1 MSMILDALKRSREDG
16 DVSNAVP
23 SIDTSHEFT
32 AKKVVPSIG
41 FQGLAISIG
50 VVACIAIGLL
60 TMQNVSQGQLGEP
73 PPEQDPVAATL
84 ATAEPQAPKTP
95 LQRST
100 SPVPET
106 SASSLTLGRHSGG
119 VAQQAQVAK
128 KNTSANSTQVM
139 ALYREVEAAPESWV
153 SAPGA
158 RATEGLKPSSLDQT
172 ANAFEKTNVPQ
183 SSSPVLPSDDVPEM
197 PRPGSDFA
205 ATEKMSA
212 PKSTAETQG
221 SGSAALPL
229 DIAAVVA
236 RVQAELGERALVA
249 HPTPLI
255 ENLSQQKKNA
265 IPTVMYT
272 GHDWQPGGTSW
283 VTLNGIALQEG
294 QKNSGFKVEEI
305 LTDSVILNYRGT
317 AFRLRSL
324 NSWVN
329 L

>member
-32 AKKVVPSIG
+32 GKNVVPFIG

-50 VVACIAIGLL
+50 VVACIAIGVL
-60 TMQNVSQGQLGEP
+60 TMQNVSQDQLGEP
-73 PPEQDPVAATL
+73 TPEQDPAAATL
-84 ATAEPQAPKTP
+84 APAEPKAPQTP

-106 SASSLTLGRHSGG
+106 SQSSLTLGSQNGG
-119 VAQQAQVAK
+119 GTQRAQVAI
-128 KNTSANSTQVM
+128 KNTSDNSTRVT
-139 ALYREVEAAPESWV
+139 ALYREVEAAPKNRV

-158 RATEGLKPSSLDQT
+158 RAAEGPEPLPVAPPSGD
-172 ANAFEKTNVPQ
+172 AP
-183 SSSPVLPSDDVPEM
+183 DM
-197 PRPGSDFA
+197 PRPRSDFA
-205 ATEKMSA
+205 AAEEKSA
-212 PKSTAETQG
+212 LKSTVETPG
-221 SGSAALPL
+221 SDSAALPL

-249 HPTPLI
+249 HATPLI

-283 VTLNGIALQEG
+283 VTLNGMALREG
-294 QKNSGFKVEEI
+294 QKNSGFEVEEI

>member
-32 AKKVVPSIG
+32 AKSVLPFIG

-50 VVACIAIGLL
+50 VVACIAIGVL
-60 TMQNVSQGQLGEP
+60 TVQNVSQGQLGEP
-73 PPEQDPVAATL
+73 PLEQDPVVATL
-84 ATAEPQAPKTP
+84 APAEPKAPKTP

-100 SPVPET
+100 NPVPET
-106 SASSLTLGRHSGG
+106 SESSLTLGSQSGG
-119 VAQQAQVAK
+119 VAQRAQIAI
-128 KNTSANSTQVM
+128 KNTSDSSTRVT
-139 ALYREVEAAPESWV
+139 ALYREVEAAPENRV
-153 SAPGA
+153 SAPDA
-158 RATEGLKPSSLDQT
+158 MATEEIKPSPLVQT
-172 ANAFEKTNVPQ
+172 PNTFEKTVVSQ
-183 SSSPVLPSDDVPEM
+183 SSPVAQSSGDAPDN
-197 PRPGSDFA
+197 PRPSSGFA
-205 ATEKMSA
+205 AAEETSA
-212 PKSTAETQG
+212 PKSNEETQG
-221 SGSAALPL
+221 SDSAALPL

-236 RVQAELGERALVA
+236 RVQAELGERALAA

-283 VTLNGIALQEG
+283 VTLNGISLQEG
-294 QKNSGFKVEEI
+294 QKNSGFEVEEI
-305 LTDSVILNYRGT
+305 LTDSVILNYGGT
-317 AFRLRSL
+317 VFRLRSL

>member
-32 AKKVVPSIG
+32 AKSVVPFIG

-50 VVACIAIGLL
+50 VIGCIAIGVL
-60 TMQNVSQGQLGEP
+60 TVQNVSQGQLGEP
-73 PPEQDPVAATL
+73 PSEQDSVVATL
-84 ATAEPQAPKTP
+84 APVEPKAPKTP

-106 SASSLTLGRHSGG
+106 SDSSLTPGSQGGG
-119 VAQQAQVAK
+119 VAQRAQVAI
-128 KNTSANSTQVM
+128 KNTSDNSTQVR
-139 ALYREVEAAPESWV
+139 ALYRDVEGAPENRV

-158 RATEGLKPSSLDQT
+158 RVTEEVKPSPLVQT
-172 ANAFEKTNVPQ
+172 PNKFEKTVVSQ
-183 SSSPVLPSDDVPEM
+183 SSPVAPPSGDVSDM
-197 PRPGSDFA
+197 PRPSSDFA
-205 ATEKMSA
+205 ATEKISA

-221 SGSAALPL
+221 SDSAALPL

>member
-23 SIDTSHEFT
+23 SIDTSHEF
-32 AKKVVPSIG
+32 AGKNVVPFIG

-50 VVACIAIGLL
+50 VVACIAIGVL
-60 TMQNVSQGQLGEP
+60 TMQNVSQDQLGEP
-73 PPEQDPVAATL
+73 TPEQDPAAATL
-84 ATAEPQAPKTP
+84 APAEPKAPQTP
-95 LQRST
+95 LQRSI

-106 SASSLTLGRHSGG
+106 SQSSLTLGSQNGG
-119 VAQQAQVAK
+119 GTQRAQVAI
-128 KNTSANSTQVM
+128 KNTSDNSTRVT
-139 ALYREVEAAPESWV
+139 ALYREVEAAPKNRV

-158 RATEGLKPSSLDQT
+158 RAAEGPEPLPVAPPSGD
-172 ANAFEKTNVPQ
+172 AP
-183 SSSPVLPSDDVPEM
+183 DM
-197 PRPGSDFA
+197 PRPRSDFA
-205 ATEKMSA
+205 AAEEKSA
-212 PKSTAETQG
+212 LKSTVETPG
-221 SGSAALPL
+221 SDSAALPL

-249 HPTPLI
+249 HATPLI

-283 VTLNGIALQEG
+283 VTLNGMALREG
-294 QKNSGFKVEEI
+294 QKNSGFEVEEI